1 MTKAGE
7 TTTHK
12 FKIYG
17 KTEQDIESQFS
28 GWQQKNPGLAFIRHP
43 IEPLP
48 VKGHVAFS
56 MLIEYE
62 IDFVGGRPRTV
73 R

>member
-7 TTTHK
+7 TSTHK

-17 KTEQDIESQFS
+17 KTEQDVESQFS
-28 GWQQKNPGLAFIRHP
+28 GWQQKNPGLAFKRHT

-48 VKGHVAFS
+48 VKRHVAFS

-62 IDFVGGRPRTV
+62 IDFGGRPRTI
-73 R
+73 RY